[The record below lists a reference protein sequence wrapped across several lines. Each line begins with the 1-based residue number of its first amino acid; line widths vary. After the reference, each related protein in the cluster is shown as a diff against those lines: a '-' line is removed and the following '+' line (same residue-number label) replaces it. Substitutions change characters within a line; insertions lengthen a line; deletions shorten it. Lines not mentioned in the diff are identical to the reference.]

1 MKHVAP
7 SLRLFV
13 ILCGIAPAVSLF
25 AEPLEYNR
33 DIRPILSDK
42 CFSCHGADS
51 ASRKADLRLDQR
63 ENAVEMGAIAG
74 GDIDASEM
82 IARILTDDPD
92 TLMPPPETKKVL
104 SASDKETLQRWVEE
118 GAAYQPHWSYI
129 APQKSELPAVQNES
143 WVKNTIDQFVL
154 ARLESEG
161 LTPAPE
167 ADPLT
172 LFRRLHLDITGLPP
186 SPAESRAFAIDYAQD
201 SEAAMELWIDRLMQ
215 RPTWGEHRGR
225 YWLDAAR
232 YGDTH
237 GLHFDNYREMW
248 PYRDWVIRAFNA
260 NQPFDQFTIEQ
271 LGGDLLP
278 ERTDDQI
285 LATAFH
291 RNTMTNDEGGT
302 DNEEF
307 RIAAVKDRVDTTLQ
321 VWMGL
326 TMGCAKCH

>member
-63 ENAVEMGAIAG
+63 DNAVEMGAIAG

-104 SASDKETLQRWVEE
+104 SASDKEKLQRWVEE
-118 GAAYQPHWSYI
+118 GAEYQPHWSYI
-129 APQKSELPAVQNES
+129 APEKTELPAVQNET

-186 SPAESRAFAIDYAQD
+186 SPAEGRAFAIDYAQD
-201 SEAAMELWIDRLMQ
+201 SEAA
-215 RPTWGEHRGR
+215 
-225 YWLDAAR
+225 
-232 YGDTH
+232 
-237 GLHFDNYREMW
+237 
-248 PYRDWVIRAFNA
+248 
-260 NQPFDQFTIEQ
+260 
-271 LGGDLLP
+271 
-278 ERTDDQI
+278 
-285 LATAFH
+285 
-291 RNTMTNDEGGT
+291 
-302 DNEEF
+302 
-307 RIAAVKDRVDTTLQ
+307 
-321 VWMGL
+321 
-326 TMGCAKCH
+326 